1 MVLSLFMR
9 GSNVEM
15 KYVERIAKVGRDER
29 ITAIKSI
36 LEENGISY
44 LVQKE
49 KVGEHEIENIIVS
62 LNPTDRRLV
71 IGAHW
76 DSVEGSSG
84 ANDNASGCSVVL
96 HLIEVL
102 RNTDKSIDF
111 VFFDREECEDH
122 GSTGYIQ
129 ATGAEKIAAM
139 INLDIVG
146 TGKRIVVSD
155 KGNVDNAAFLG
166 AMNKENIDK
175 HEVTTVLFL
184 PNGDDDRF
192 VEANIPNISVC
203 TIEDSDLD
211 FFIYLGEKLGMGKP
225 LDQEDEERFMK
236 LDILSTMHLGEN
248 DNIFCLKQE
257 SIDMVANWLADGL
270 K

>member
-1 MVLSLFMR
+1 
-9 GSNVEM
+9 M
-15 KYVERIAKVGRDER
+15 KYVERIAKIGRDER
-29 ITAIKSI
+29 IAAIKSI
-36 LEENGISY
+36 LEENDISY
-44 LVQKE
+44 FVQKE
-49 KVGEHEIENIIVS
+49 KVGEHEIENIVVS
-62 LNPTDRRLV
+62 LNPTDSRLV

-84 ANDNASGCSVVL
+84 ANDNASGCTVVL
-96 HLIEVL
+96 HLIEAL
-102 RNTDKSIDF
+102 KNTDKSIDF
-111 VFFDREECEDH
+111 VFFDREEYEDH

-129 ATGAEKIAAM
+129 ATGTEKISAM

-146 TGKRIVVSD
+146 TGSKIVVSD

-175 HEVTTVLFL
+175 HGVTTVFFL

-203 TIEDSDLD
+203 TIDDNDLD
-211 FFIYLGEKLGMGKP
+211 FFLYLGEKIKAGKP
-225 LDQEDEERFMK
+225 LDKEDEERFMK
-236 LDILSTMHLGEN
+236 LDIISTMHLGEN
-248 DNIFCLKQE
+248 DNISCLKQE
-257 SIDMVANWLADGL
+257 SIEMVTNWLADGL